1 MSRVIAIK
9 LIAASVVLF
18 ILPLFTLK
26 AFAQGETTSAIV
38 GQVSDASGAAV
49 PGATVTVHNTET
61 GLQRIATT
69 DDSGRFNFPQLKP
82 GTYTVRVEGQGFDPQ
97 QIGAVTSSLGQ
108 KQTVDFILKI
118 AQARESIEVSGEAV
132 ILSPENANTATTL
145 DAPALENLPNPG
157 GDLTY
162 PLQFAAGALINTAGS
177 SNDFVGGTNG
187 YGNVEFNGLPA
198 LANGYIVDGLESND
212 PLTNLNSG
220 LSTNLVLGLNSISE
234 VTVNTLSYAVDQGRY
249 GASQVDYVTKSGSN
263 QFHGNLY
270 ELWNSS
276 ILNAADYFTNALPGR
291 QKPGANVNHFGGSL
305 GGPIVHDKLFFFF
318 DSEWVRIALPIVTP
332 TIVPSLAFQGYVLGQ
347 LQDGEPDPNHPGQ
360 YVYPPSPQSIN
371 FYKQMFG
378 LYGNTNGAAARV
390 LGCPYDVGMAAPAIP
405 NDGNYCANSQSVS
418 HSSDDHEQ
426 VQTLRID
433 YNINEKDTTWYRLQS
448 DTGVQAAY
456 TDPIN
461 AVFDSVSP
469 QPLYSF
475 AAGYTHVFSQNLV
488 NYFNPAFSWYG
499 SLFAPADF
507 QKTLAAFPI
516 VLQGT
521 GANAFTTV
529 GGLDNTWV
537 QGRRASR
544 FFINDN
550 LAWSHGAHEFRFGT
564 NTRLLRLNDYDFGE
578 GSVPTVTYANLEQYI
593 YGVANTATETFP
605 TSANEPFNFLNLD
618 LYAQDTWKVTK
629 KLTWT
634 FGIRDTF
641 NSNPLNP
648 HDQIARLS
656 GSFDSIS
663 HNVNQPLNATI
674 QTGLGNVFSSTPLA
688 ILQPRTAIAWQ
699 FEPKTVLRAG
709 FGIFSD
715 LLPGS
720 IADVVGVNPPY
731 VKTFQGGLLG
741 TVGKSGS
748 AGCDPAFGCTA
759 IAPGVANSAVDATVS
774 ANQTFSS
781 GFQPGQPS
789 CASLPPSSAQASF
802 ATCLPPVAITA
813 VPSGELHAPYFM
825 EWSLGL
831 EHELGTTGSLKA
843 QYVGTRAVNQP
854 YLTEVNGYQTV
865 CPGCF
870 APFPYV
876 NPADPQRT
884 GAIDPRF
891 GAVTQF
897 STGANSHYDGLQ
909 LTAMKRIGHGLMGQ
923 INYTWSRCMDTV
935 SNGGFL
941 QFSAGGILS
950 PLPGELA
957 RNYGPCDYDI
967 RGNLNAQYVY
977 QLPLKV
983 QNHYLGLALNGW
995 QVSGTMFWHSG
1006 LPFSVLSTPYS
1017 ANGNGIVNGSGPQF
1031 ASVVPGVPLYD
1042 HNFIPGVTQPGT
1054 VQWLNPNAFV
1064 STVDPSQQQ
1073 LANGQIVPAGSC
1085 NGGDGAQTCQFGN
1098 LGRNALRGPQF
1109 FWSDFYLTKW
1119 FPVTER
1125 VKLRFDA
1132 QFFNVFNHP
1141 NFALPS
1147 MVLAGI
1153 PGKPSTLPGFGAITS
1168 TTSPPTG
1175 LLGVG
1180 LGGDSTPRMV
1190 AFQMRMEF

>member
-1 MSRVIAIK
+1 MLRSALSIFVF
-9 LIAASVVLF
+9 VVGSLHF
-18 ILPLFTLK
+18 LLPEVTFS
-26 AFAQGETTSAIV
+26 QGETTSAIV

-49 PGATVTVHNTET
+49 PTATVTVTNRET
-61 GLQRIATT
+61 GLRRSAST
-69 DDSGRFNFPQLKP
+69 DASGRFNFPQLKP
-82 GTYTVRVEGQGFDPQ
+82 GTYSVKVEAEGFEPQ
-97 QIGAVTSSLGQ
+97 QNDAVPAGLGQ
-108 KQTVDFILKI
+108 KQTVHFIVRV
-118 AQARESIEVSGEAV
+118 AQAKESIEVTSEAA
-132 ILSPENANTATTL
+132 ILNPENANTSTTL
-145 DAPALENLPNPG
+145 NARALENLPNPG

-162 PLQFAAGALINTAGS
+162 PLQFAAGALVNTAGS
-177 SNDFVGGTNG
+177 GNDFVGGTNG

-198 LANGYIVDGLESND
+198 LSNGYIVDGLETND

-249 GASQVDYVTKSGSN
+249 GASQVNYVTRSGSN
-263 QFHGNLY
+263 RFHGNLY
-270 ELWNSS
+270 ELWNGAKFS
-276 ILNAADYFTNALPGR
+276 AADYFTNATAGN
-291 QKPGANVNHFGGSL
+291 QKPGSTVNHFGGSF
-305 GGPIVHDKLFFFF
+305 GGPIIRNKLFFFF

-332 TIVPSLAFQGYVLGQ
+332 TTVPTPAFRDYVLG
-347 LQDGEPDPNHPGQ
+347 LL
-360 YVYPPSPQSIN
+360 PSPSVP
-371 FYKQMFG
+371 FYQQMFS
-378 LYGNTNGAAARV
+378 LYGNTSGAAIMV
-390 LGCPYDVGMAAPAIP
+390 LGCPFDVGGVEPAVA
-405 NDGNYCANSQSVS
+405 NDGNGCANRQSVS

-426 VQTLRID
+426 VQTVRMD
-433 YNINEKDTTWYRLQS
+433 YNINERNTTWYRFQA

-488 NYFNPAFSWYG
+488 NYFNPAFSWYE

-529 GGLDNTWV
+529 GGLDNTWL

-550 LAWSHGAHEFRFGT
+550 LAWSRGAHELRFGT
-564 NTRLLRLNDYDFGE
+564 NTRILRLNDYDFGE

-593 YGVANTATETFP
+593 HGVATTATQTFP

-634 FGIRDTF
+634 YGIRDTF

-648 HDQIARLS
+648 HGQIARLN
-656 GSFDSIS
+656 GSFASIS
-663 HNVNQPLNATI
+663 HDVNQPLNAAI
-674 QTGLGNVFSSTPLA
+674 QTGLGNIFSSTPLA

-699 FEPKTVLRAG
+699 FESKSVLRAG

-715 LLPGS
+715 ILPGS
-720 IADVVGVNPPY
+720 VADVVGDNPPY
-731 VKTFQGGLLG
+731 VKTFQGGVLG
-741 TVGKSGS
+741 NVGG
-748 AGCDPAFGCTA
+748 TA
-759 IAPGVANSAVDATVS
+759 IAPGVLNNAGVDISAIDATVA

-781 GFQPGQPS
+781 GFPKNQLS
-789 CASLPPSSAQASF
+789 
-802 ATCLPPVAITA
+802 LPPVAITA
-813 VPSGELHAPYFM
+813 VPDGKLRAPYFM
-825 EWSLGL
+825 EWSFGL
-831 EHELGTTGSLKA
+831 EHEFGATGSIHA

-854 YLTEVNGYQTV
+854 YLTQMNGYQTV
-865 CPGCF
+865 CQGCF
-870 APFPYV
+870 APFRYAQP
-876 NPADPQRT
+876 T
-884 GAIDPRF
+884 DPRF
-891 GAVTQF
+891 GAVTQL
-897 STGANSHYDGLQ
+897 STGANSHYHGLQ
-909 LTAMKRIGHGLMGQ
+909 LTAMKRLGHGFMGQ
-923 INYTWSRCMDTV
+923 LNYTWSRCTDTV

-950 PLPGELA
+950 PLPGDLA
-957 RNYGPCDYDI
+957 RDYGPCDYDI
-967 RGNLNAQYVY
+967 RNNLNAQYVY
-977 QLPLKV
+977 QLPIKV
-983 QNHYLGLALNGW
+983 RNPTLGYALNGW
-995 QVSGTMFWHSG
+995 QVSGTVFWHSG
-1006 LPFSVLSTPYS
+1006 IPFSVLSTPYS

-1031 ASVVPGVPLYD
+1031 ASVVPGAPLYD

-1064 STVDPSQQQ
+1064 STVDPSTGKCYDPSYPQNPNPDTPQ
-1073 LANGQIVPAGSC
+1073 N
-1085 NGGDGAQTCQFGN
+1085 CQFGN
-1098 LGRNALRGPQF
+1098 LGRNALRGPNF
-1109 FWSDFYLTKW
+1109 AWSDFYLTKW
-1119 FPVTER
+1119 FPITEQ
-1125 VKLRFDA
+1125 VKLRFDV

-1141 NFALPS
+1141 NFGLPS

-1153 PGKPSTLPGFGAITS
+1153 PGKPSTQTGFGALTY

-1180 LGGDSTPRMV
+1180 LGGDSTPRMI
-1190 AFQMRMEF
+1190 AFQLRMEF